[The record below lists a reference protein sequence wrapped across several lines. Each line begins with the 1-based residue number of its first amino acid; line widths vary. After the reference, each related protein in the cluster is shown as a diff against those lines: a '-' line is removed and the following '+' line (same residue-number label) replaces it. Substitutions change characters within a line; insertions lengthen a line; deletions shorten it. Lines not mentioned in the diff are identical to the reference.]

1 MSEREKK
8 ERKIKHAIEKPWK
21 KRERT
26 SIQKIEKKT
35 YKLQQCELYSIL

>member
-8 ERKIKHAIEKPWK
+8 ERKIKHAIEIPWK

-26 SIQKIEKKT
+26 SIQKIGVKYVRKGIRENRR
-35 YKLQQCELYSIL
+35 